1 MGVLFL
7 VKDKELYSVT
17 SNSRFF
23 TSAII
28 DDELIFS
35 HAGDYYL
42 TIGNINEKFPQL
54 FEKDGR
60 YPIINDPS
68 ITDNRVA
75 CSYGLKFKKS
85 IFGDLE
91 KLNEK
96 IQDKNSILVVEFEF
110 KDSKVDGLPNSH
122 SIYADALVLH
132 DNLRDVFEVREYTDD
147 NLFTT
152 NDSWLERVY
161 SYFDIETLMR
171 LVGVYL
177 DYNESSPKEKLD
189 NFTKLL
195 DHVESELNEL
205 IENAK
210 HIKYTTHNLDKEL
223 NDSKLPDNIIEKYRK
238 EITTMMRNSTSS
250 FDFFLTEKKG
260 SQTLSGVTDEFLD
273 MLSKIKPETQKE
285 VIDFLKSYRDRV
297 DWKDYETLCRNFRF
311 IGGVLPSV
319 IIAKE
324 LLKAF
329 KNAKTYDELV
339 EHRSDFNRRMPS
351 STITSTLFDLYG
363 GANFSENSDVSYW
376 YKNSEEVLKA
386 VGQIIDMTIGRIDTK
401 DVHNPPTDL
410 SFTELLNIGMSNYN
424 ISKRIYETYDNSL
437 SRYSSEMFNTMN
449 FEAFIGRYPYLE
461 SYIDFTLAD
470 LLKVVQSISNK
481 AVASLI
487 KSNNDK
493 YMTDIV
499 NLESYLTRALS
510 IMISEYGSDK
520 KITVA
525 LLDMPVG
532 PADMFDPFSPVT
544 FGHEVIRLYWIASII
559 IGY

>member
-17 SNSRFF
+17 SNSRLFSP
-23 TSAII
+23 TIT

-35 HAGDYYL
+35 HAGDCYL

-75 CSYGLKFKKS
+75 YTYGLKFKKS

-110 KDSKVDGLPNSH
+110 KDSRDNGLPNSN

-132 DNLRDVFEVREYTDD
+132 DDLRDVFGVRKYTND

-161 SYFDIETLMR
+161 SYFGIETLMR

-177 DYNESSPKEKLD
+177 DYTESSPKEKLN

-210 HIKYTTHNLDKEL
+210 HIKYNKPNLDKEL
-223 NDSKLPDNIIEKYRK
+223 DRSKLPDNIIEKYRK
-238 EITTMMRNSTSS
+238 EITTMMKNSTTS
-250 FDFFLTEKKG
+250 FDFLLTEKRNP
-260 SQTLSGVTDEFLD
+260 QALPGVTDEFLD
-273 MLSKIKPETQKE
+273 MLSSIKPETQKE

-297 DWKDYETLCRNFRF
+297 EWKDYETLCRNFRF

-319 IIAKE
+319 IVAKE

-329 KNAKTYDELV
+329 KNAKNYDELI
-339 EHRSDFNRRMPS
+339 EDRSNFNRRIPS
-351 STITSTLFDLYG
+351 STITSTLFDLYI
-363 GANFSENSDVSYW
+363 GANFSKNSDISYW
-376 YKNSEEVLKA
+376 YKNSTEVLKA
-386 VGQIIDMTIGRIDTK
+386 VGEIIDMTIGPIRTK
-401 DVHNPPTDL
+401 DIHSPSTDL
-410 SFTELLNIGMSNYN
+410 SFSELLNIGMTNYN
-424 ISKRIYETYDNSL
+424 ISKRIYETYDNSV
-437 SRYSSEMFNTMN
+437 SRYSSEIFNTMN
-449 FEAFIGRYPYLE
+449 FEAFIGKYPYLE

-470 LLKVVQSISNK
+470 LLKSVQSIANK

-510 IMISEYGSDK
+510 VMITEYGSDK